1 MATQKKY
8 DAIIVGAGL
17 AGIACALRL
26 NKKGL
31 RVLVLEKNDKPGG
44 KLSELHSQGFRWDQ
58 GPSLLTEPENINEL
72 FELYGKNPSDYFK
85 FVKHSESC
93 RYFFNDNS
101 RITLSSNLQNTK
113 EEIKEAISADEAEN
127 YESYISNSKKN
138 YENLGALFLNDS
150 I

>member
-1 MATQKKY
+1 LTTQKKY

-72 FELYGKNPSDYFK
+72 FELYGRTRVTILN
-85 FVKHSESC
+85 
-93 RYFFNDNS
+93 
-101 RITLSSNLQNTK
+101 LSSIQNHAVT
-113 EEIKEAISADEAEN
+113 
-127 YESYISNSKKN
+127 
-138 YENLGALFLNDS
+138 FLT
-150 I
+150 IIRELR